1 MLTACLVCFTVEGK
15 LDIFKN
21 GKRAYSSVP
30 IAWLECYLAPHGIC
44 GEDYKNVV
52 NRLYD
57 TGMAFV
63 KIPTPP
69 R

>member
-1 MLTACLVCFTVEGK
+1 MCTDCDIYFTVEGK

-21 GKRAYSSVP
+21 CKRAYSSVP

-52 NRLYD
+52 NQLYD

-63 KIPTPP
+63 RIQTSP

>member
-1 MLTACLVCFTVEGK
+1 MCTDCDIYFTVEGK

-30 IAWLECYLAPHGIC
+30 IAWLESYLAPHGVC

-52 NRLYD
+52 DQLHD
-57 TGMAFV
+57 AGMASV

-69 R
+69 D